1 MPESLLPAA
10 PFGRMLT
17 AMVTPFTADGE
28 VDLAQAQELA
38 KHLIEHG
45 HDGLVVLG
53 TTGEAPTLTMTEQ
66 ADLLTAVVEAVGDR
80 ASIVAGVGTNSTAR
94 ATDLAKMAEKC
105 QVDGLLVVTPY
116 YNKPP
121 QEGVAAHFTTVADC
135 TGLPVMLY
143 DIPGRTATKIAV
155 ETLARV
161 AEHDRIIAVK
171 DASGDLFGGSWVIE
185 RTGLAYYSGD
195 DPNNL
200 AWLTHG
206 GVGLVSVVG
215 HTAGDAYAEMIDAV
229 DQGDLATALAVH
241 RRLLPAVDAIMHR
254 TQGAIM
260 VKAALQLQGVLAER
274 AVRLPLVEATTAQI
288 EALRPDLV
296 AAGLLEDTTA

>member
-1 MPESLLPAA
+1 MSEPFLPAA
-10 PFGRMLT
+10 PFGRMLS
-17 AMVTPFTADGE
+17 ALVTPFTSDGE
-28 VDLAQAQELA
+28 VDLAQAQQLA
-38 KHLIEHG
+38 KHLVEHG

-53 TTGEAPTLTMTEQ
+53 TTGEAPTLTKTEQ
-66 ADLLTAVVEAVGDR
+66 ANMLTAVVEAVGNQV
-80 ASIVAGVGTNSTAR
+80 SIVAGVGTNNTAR
-94 ATDLAKMAEKC
+94 AIDLARMAERC
-105 QVDGLLVVTPY
+105 EVDGLLVVTPY

-121 QEGVAAHFTTVADC
+121 QEGVAAHFTTIADS

-143 DIPGRTATKIAV
+143 DIPGRTGTKIAL

-171 DASGDLFGGSWVIE
+171 DASGDLFGGSWVID

-215 HTAGDAYAEMIDAV
+215 HVAGDAYAEMIDAV
-229 DQGDLATALAVH
+229 DSGDLATALAVH
-241 RRLLPAVDAIMHR
+241 RRLFPAVDAIMHR

-296 AAGLLEDTTA
+296 AAGLLEDTTE

>member
-10 PFGRMLT
+10 PFGRMMT
-17 AMVTPFTADGE
+17 AMVTPFTPDGE
-28 VDLAQAQELA
+28 VDLAQAEQVA
-38 KHLIEHG
+38 KHLVQHG

-53 TTGEAPTLTMTEQ
+53 TTGEAPTLTYAEQ
-66 ADLLTAVVEAVGDR
+66 VSVLKTVVEAVGDQ
-80 ASIVAGVGTNSTAR
+80 ASIVAGVGTNNTAR
-94 ATDLAKMAEKC
+94 ALDLARMAEDC
-105 QVDGLLVVTPY
+105 EVDGLLVVTPY
-116 YNKPP
+116 YNRPP
-121 QEGVAAHFTTVADC
+121 QEGVYAHFTAVADA

-143 DIPGRTATKIAV
+143 DIPGRTGTKIAI

-161 AEHDRIIAVK
+161 AEHDRIVAVK

-215 HTAGDAYAEMIDAV
+215 HVAGDAYAEMIRAV
-229 DQGDLATALAVH
+229 DRGDLATALAIH

-274 AVRLPLVEATTAQI
+274 TVRLPLVEATDAQI

-296 AAGLLEDTTA
+296 AAGLLEDTAV

>member
-1 MPESLLPAA
+1 M
-10 PFGRMLT
+10 MT
-17 AMVTPFTADGE
+17 AMVTPFTASGE
-28 VDLAQAQELA
+28 VDLVQAQQLA
-38 KHLIEHG
+38 KHLVQHG

-53 TTGEAPTLTMTEQ
+53 TTGEAPTLSTSEQ
-66 ADLLTAVVEAVGDR
+66 TKLLTAVVEAVGDQV
-80 ASIVAGVGTNSTAR
+80 SIVAGVGTNNTVRAVELAR
-94 ATDLAKMAEKC
+94 MASACK
-105 QVDGLLVVTPY
+105 VDGLLVVTPY

-121 QEGVAAHFTTVADC
+121 QEGVIAHFTAVADA
-135 TGLPVMLY
+135 TELPVMLY
-143 DIPGRTATKIAV
+143 DIPGRTGTKIAI

-161 AEHDRIIAVK
+161 AEHDRIVAVK
-171 DASGDLFGGSWVIE
+171 DASGDLFGGSWVID

-206 GVGLVSVVG
+206 GTGLVSVVG
-215 HTAGDAYAEMIDAV
+215 HVAGDAYAAMIQAV
-229 DQGDLATALAVH
+229 AHGDLATALAVH

-274 AVRLPLVEATTAQI
+274 TVRLPLVEATTAQI
-288 EALRPDLV
+288 EELRPDLV
-296 AAGLLEDTTA
+296 AAGLLEDPHR

>member
-1 MPESLLPAA
+1 MPDPFLPAA

-17 AMVTPFTADGE
+17 AMVTPFTPDGD
-28 VDLAQAQELA
+28 VDLAQAQQLA
-38 KHLIEHG
+38 KHLMEHG

-53 TTGEAPTLTMTEQ
+53 TTGEAPTLTNPEQ
-66 ADLLTAVVEAVGDR
+66 RSLLTAVVEAIGDR
-80 ASIVAGVGTNSTAR
+80 GSVVAGVGTNDTVRAVELAR
-94 ATDLAKMAEKC
+94 MAEEC
-105 QVDGLLVVTPY
+105 EVDGLLVVTPY
-116 YNKPP
+116 YNRPP
-121 QEGVAAHFTTVADC
+121 QEGVAAHFTTVADA
-135 TGLPVMLY
+135 TGLPLMLY
-143 DIPGRTATKIAV
+143 DIPGRTGTKIAV

-171 DASGDLFGGSWVIE
+171 DASGDLFGGSWVID

-206 GVGLVSVVG
+206 GVGLVSVAG
-215 HTAGDAYAEMIDAV
+215 HVAGDAYAEMIRAV
-229 DQGDLATALAVH
+229 DRGDLATALGVH

-274 AVRLPLVEATTAQI
+274 SVRLPLVEATPAQI

-296 AAGLLEDTTA
+296 AAGLLEDSTE